1 MLRAIYWDG
10 DAIAILDQRVLP
22 QRQVTLRC
30 TDARQVIKAIRT
42 MAIRGAP
49 AIGIAGA
56 MALALEA
63 RRIQAA
69 DPQTFRR
76 KFLRVCRLLKQA
88 RPTAVNLAWAVD
100 RMYAAVSADQD
111 ADVFALQRRVRQ
123 EADALAREDLQV
135 NETLARIGG
144 EIVPKGARMLTYC
157 NTGTLATGGHGTALG
172 VIRTAFAA
180 DRSLRVFACETRP
193 VLQGARLTSFELM
206 AEGIPVTLIT
216 DNAAGALMARNG
228 VDLVLVGADR
238 IAANGDT
245 ANKIGTYNLSLA
257 AYAMCVR
264 FYVVGPTSTID
275 MAIPDGDHI
284 PVEERGADEVT
295 HIEGTAVAPTG
306 AQVFNPAFDVTPS
319 RYITGIIT
327 EKGIISPSF
336 KQSLKT
342 LFN

>member
-22 QRQVTLRC
+22 QRQVILRC

-100 RMYAAVSADQD
+100 RVYAAVATDQD
-111 ADVFALQRRVRQ
+111 ADVFALQRRLRE
-123 EADALAREDLQV
+123 EADALLEEDARV
-135 NETLARIGG
+135 NEALARIGG
-144 EIVPKGARMLTYC
+144 GIVPKGARMLTYC

-245 ANKIGTYNLSLA
+245 ANKIGTYSVAVLA
-257 AYAMCVR
+257 HHHDIP
-264 FYVVGPTSTID
+264 FYVAAPLSTFD
-275 MAIPDGDHI
+275 FSIP
-284 PVEERGADEVT
+284 AA
-295 HIEGTAVAPTG
+295 AV
-306 AQVFNPAFDVTPS
+306 
-319 RYITGIIT
+319 
-327 EKGIISPSF
+327 
-336 KQSLKT
+336 
-342 LFN
+342 

>member
-1 MLRAIYWDG
+1 VPPELAANASSPLRLAP
-10 DAIAILDQRVLP
+10 DQVG
-22 QRQVTLRC
+22 
-30 TDARQVIKAIRT
+30 
-42 MAIRGAP
+42 RGH
-49 AIGIAGA
+49 GQ
-56 MALALEA
+56 ALALEA

-100 RMYAAVSADQD
+100 RVYAAVATDQD

-135 NETLARIGG
+135 NETLARIGA
-144 EIVPKGARMLTYC
+144 EIVPKGSRMLTYC

-245 ANKIGTYNLSLA
+245 ANKIGTLEKA
-257 AYAMCVR
+257 ICAKEFGIP
-264 FYVVGPTSTID
+264 FYVAAPLSTFDPACKTGEEIV
-275 MAIPDGDHI
+275 I
-284 PVEERGADEVT
+284 EERHQEEMLYQSGPDETGIMRRILVAAPLS
-295 HIEGTAVAPTG
+295 TAL
-306 AQVFNPAFDVTPS
+306 NPAFDVTPA

-327 EKGIISPSF
+327 EKGIIRPSEETIY
-336 KQSLKT
+336 KLI
-342 LFN
+342 NP